1 MGELLASQI
10 CTVRTKRGEQAE
22 RKTTPGKSLLVLPPR
37 LLASATQGRQHWRH
51 LITERTKKTKLFLL
65 ICKKTARKQTAV
77 LGSGILSNP
86 IIAITLQLMCTG
98 IISASCSW
106 EVCCSPFFKLYLS
119 RGCLAW
125 KSSLYHQ
132 KFGIELGVTTSI
144 IVSIKP
150 SITVQGT
157 ENCRTVKMAE
167 YVFIYCQ

>member
-10 CTVRTKRGEQAE
+10 CTVRSKRGERAE
-22 RKTTPGKSLLVLPPR
+22 GRKTPGKSLLVLPSR
-37 LLASATQGRQHWRH
+37 LLASATQRRQRWRH
-51 LITERTKKTKLFLL
+51 LITERTKLFLL

-77 LGSGILSNP
+77 LGSGILSKP
-86 IIAITLQLMCTG
+86 IVAITLQLMCAG
-98 IISASCSW
+98 IMSANCSW

-119 RGCLAW
+119 RGCPAW

-132 KFGIELGVTTSI
+132 KFGIELGLTTSI

-157 ENCRTVKMAE
+157 ENYRRVKMAE
-167 YVFIYCQ
+167 YIFIYYQ